1 MAEQP
6 EEGAGTPEAGS
17 PQPENETSIT
27 DLMAQLDEIKR
38 VQSGSDKKVKELSE
52 ALTRERAEKEELQT
66 EGMNE
71 KERAK
76 HELERSKQEVAE
88 AKAEIARDKLELTKA
103 RVVSELDV
111 PRTLAEYITGKD
123 QAEMT
128 VNAKTLMDSFKAEVL
143 NETNKRLVD
152 SGETPPSGDPVE
164 TTPRDEAAIMA
175 VFKKAWAM
183 DPGPEKELALEKAN
197 EAMASGNT
205 A

>member
-1 MAEQP
+1 LKKI
-6 EEGAGTPEAGS
+6 EAL
-17 PQPENETSIT
+17 QQ
-27 DLMAQLDEIKR
+27 A
-38 VQSGSDKKVKELSE
+38 QSGSDKKVFELSKEL
-52 ALTRERAEKEELQT
+52 TKERAEKEELQT